1 VRDVYAG
8 VHARRFQGVSQLL
21 QLLRSLLVAHN
32 HVYYLVNTTMMLL
45 FYSVPSLKDFKGVQ
59 NSGRGGLDVELIGI
73 AGASELARFPYF
85 VHGIH

>member
-1 VRDVYAG
+1 MW
-8 VHARRFQGVSQLL
+8 RFQGGSQLL

-45 FYSVPSLKDFKGVQ
+45 FYSVLWLKDFKGIQ
-59 NSGRGGLDVELIGI
+59 NSGRGRLDVELIGI
-73 AGASELARFPYF
+73 TETSRFQYF